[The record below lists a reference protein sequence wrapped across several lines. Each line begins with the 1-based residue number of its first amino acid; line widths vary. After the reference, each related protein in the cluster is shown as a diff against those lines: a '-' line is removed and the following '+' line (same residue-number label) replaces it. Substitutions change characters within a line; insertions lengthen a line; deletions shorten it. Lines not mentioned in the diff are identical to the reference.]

1 MPTLL
6 LRAGLVYTG
15 TGSPSPDIGRVGE
28 GGGED
33 QLKPGW
39 LLARDGM
46 IAEVGSGDP
55 PAADAVLNL
64 PNCLAVPGL
73 VNAHDH
79 MYQWATRGYVPDGG
93 LFEWLRALYPVWA
106 QIDAGTVRIA
116 ARAAMARLL
125 LSGCTLSTD
134 HHYVFPRGRAGIFE
148 ALVESARELGL
159 RFHPCRGSMSLGES
173 AGGLPPDSV
182 VEKEDAILADTE
194 SLIRRFHDPAPGSMC
209 RLVVAPCSPFSVT
222 PQLMRDSAELARRHG
237 VRLHTHLA
245 ETLDEERFCA
255 ERFGKRPFELMSDLG
270 WTGDDVWF
278 AHGIHFNDVEV
289 RQVAETRTGVAHCP
303 SSNMRLGAGACR
315 VEDLLRAGANVGLGV
330 DGAASNEDSNLA
342 TEMHQTLLLA
352 RARAAMQGREDAATA
367 ISAREAWKVATVGG
381 AACLGRDD
389 CGTLAVGKCADVA
402 FFRLDDLGHA
412 GMDDPLA
419 ALALA
424 PPARADA
431 VVVNGKVVVRD
442 GRLLTGDEAAIAR
455 DLASESERLAS
466 RARVRP

>member
-1 MPTLL
+1 MQTLL
-6 LRAGLVYTG
+6 VRAELLFPGA
-15 TGSPSPDIGRVGE
+15 GE
-28 GGGED
+28 VIEN
-33 QLKPGW
+33 GW
-39 LLARDGM
+39 LLARDGL
-46 IAEVGSGDP
+46 IAEVGSGRP

-64 PNCLAVPGL
+64 PNCIAVPGL

-106 QIDAGTVRIA
+106 QIDADTVRIA

-148 ALVESARELGL
+148 ALVDTARGLGL

-173 AGGLPPDSV
+173 KGGLPPDSV
-182 VEKEDAILADTE
+182 VEDEDEILAHTE
-194 SLIRRFHDPAPGSMC
+194 EMISRFHDPAPGAMC
-209 RLVVAPCSPFSVT
+209 RVVVAPCSPFSVT

-245 ETLDEERFCA
+245 ETIDEERFCL
-255 ERFGKRPFELMSDLG
+255 ERFGKRPFELMQELG

-278 AHGIHFNDVEV
+278 AHGIHLDDAEV
-289 RQVAETRTGVAHCP
+289 RQVTKTRTGVAHCP
-303 SSNMRLGAGACR
+303 SSNMRLGAGVCR
-315 VEDLLRAGANVGLGV
+315 VEDLVRAGARVGLGV
-330 DGAASNEDSNLA
+330 DGAASNEDSNVA
-342 TEMHQTLLLA
+342 NEMHQALLLA
-352 RARAAMQGREDAATA
+352 RMRAAIGGREDAASA
-367 ISAREAWKVATVGG
+367 LSAREAWRLATVGG
-381 AACLGRDD
+381 AECLGRDD
-389 CGTLAVGKCADVA
+389 CGTLVAGNCADVA
-402 FFRLDDLGHA
+402 LFRLDDLAHS

-424 PPARADA
+424 PPARAEA

-442 GRLLTGDEAAIAR
+442 GQLITGDELEIAR
-455 DLASESERLAS
+455 DLAAASKRL
-466 RARVRP
+466 ARVRL